1 MTIKIYYYHMKL
13 RNFTK
18 KGASV
23 ILVVFL
29 AFSTYAQETKET
41 WRQTAEELLETYLS
55 VSIDPYRGIT
65 KEEWDR
71 RAEIFLDKVDSA
83 NNRKEL
89 YYALRYFGALG
100 NDGHFNFP
108 DMGVYNRHKIFQK
121 DDRLFPLIIK
131 ATQDDRVF
139 VMRDF
144 SGLIP
149 DHAELLEVNGI
160 DVAELSRKQHELMP
174 YEPNYTYAYMNEK
187 EEPDFRAWVSF
198 ANYLFCENIQGP
210 FEIKFVIDGEVKM
223 VTINAMERHTLHKM
237 SKSMRNNK
245 LPFFG
250 KFMKYT
256 QHNDSIA
263 VLDIDWFWGKNPFMS
278 PIRGDKRFERVLK
291 KMMKRVNRDEIEHLV
306 VDIRSNPGGYANNV
320 YVLMSYFA
328 PDMVYDD
335 KSIHRISAAA
345 KEDERGARILDA
357 AIKMIYGKS
366 NEGLQKQTIDLY
378 KSMPEGALFK
388 EDTLMSMAYSP
399 EKPKYPYQGKV
410 YVLTNSSSFSASTM
424 FCNYFRKSGVG
435 LIVGES
441 PAGYSIVT
449 GGPSIP
455 IRNELAKFMP
465 MRVPHSHS
473 NPLDEKGYHYIIPDI
488 PIENDFNS
496 WINGDD
502 SRLSQLL
509 KMIEQHDGQNRGDH
523 R

>member
-1 MTIKIYYYHMKL
+1 MKL
-13 RNFTK
+13 GNLAK
-18 KGASV
+18 KGV
-23 ILVVFL
+23 TIILAVFM
-29 AFSTYAQETKET
+29 AFSAYAQSTKEE
-41 WRQTAEELLETYLS
+41 WRPIAEKLLESYLS

-71 RAEIFLDKVDSA
+71 RAEAFLDKVDSA
-83 NNRKEL
+83 SNRKEL
-89 YYALRYFGALG
+89 YYALRYFGALS

-121 DDRLFPLIIK
+121 DDLIFPLIVK

-144 SGLIP
+144 SGAIP

-160 DVAELSRKQHELMP
+160 DVGALSLKQHKLVS
-174 YEPNYTYAYMNEK
+174 YEPNYAYAFLNEK
-187 EEPDFRAWVSF
+187 EETSFRAWVSF

-210 FEIKFVIDGEVKM
+210 FEVKFVIDGEVKM
-223 VTINAMERHTLHKM
+223 VTIDAMERHTLHKM

-263 VLDIDWFWGKNPFMS
+263 VLDIDYFYGRNPLAFLFS
-278 PIRGDKRFERVLK
+278 SKDRRFERVLK

-306 VDIRSNPGGYANNV
+306 VDLRSNPGGYSKNI
-320 YVLMSYFA
+320 YELMSYFA

-335 KSIHRISAAA
+335 NSTYRISAAA
-345 KEDERGARILDA
+345 KENEIGARILESA
-357 AIKMIYGKS
+357 LKTIYGKS
-366 NEGLQKQTIDLY
+366 NKELQRQTVDIY

-410 YVLTNSSSFSASTM
+410 YVLTNSTSFSASM
-424 FCNYFRKSGVG
+424 LFCNYFRKSGAG

-455 IRNELAKFMP
+455 MRNELARFMP

-473 NPLDEKGYHYIIPDI
+473 NPLDEDSYHYIIPDI

-502 SRLSQLL
+502 SRLSRLL
-509 KMIEQHDGQNRGDH
+509 EMIEQQIILNQPGEAIK
-523 R
+523 